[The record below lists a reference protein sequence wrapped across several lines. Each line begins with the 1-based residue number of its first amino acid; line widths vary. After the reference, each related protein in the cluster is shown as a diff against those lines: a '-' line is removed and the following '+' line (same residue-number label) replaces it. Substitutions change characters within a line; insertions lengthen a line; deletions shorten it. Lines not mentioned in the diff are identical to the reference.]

1 MAPSEDETAARSAR
15 GGSAPLD
22 ALADFLRDGGLFHQA
37 DAAAQ
42 RVQTALYRLVSEGA
56 PVDLD
61 RLAAAVGLGRDEV
74 AEILEAIPPSNFQ
87 RDEANRIL
95 GFRGLGQV
103 PSRHRL
109 TLADPMLAGN
119 KLYAWCAFDCLFL
132 PALLGGAMEV
142 ASTCPVTQAE
152 IRLTVTPTGVAQVR
166 PESVVMSFVTPE
178 TASMRADL
186 RGTFCC
192 HVNFFASQAAA
203 EAWRAD
209 HEGAAIVSLDEGFEL
224 GRIRNQAGVGAA
236 PAGGS

>member
-1 MAPSEDETAARSAR
+1 MAPSEDESAARSAG

-22 ALADFLRDGGLFHQA
+22 ALADFLRDGGLSPQA
-37 DAAAQ
+37 GAAAQ

-109 TLADPMLAGN
+109 TLADPMLAGH

-166 PESVVMSFVTPE
+166 PESAVMSFVTPE
-178 TASMRADL
+178 AASMRADL

-192 HVNFFASQAAA
+192 HVNFFASEAAA

-209 HEGAAIVSLDEGFEL
+209 HQGAAIITLDQGFEL
-224 GRIRNQAGVGAA
+224 GRIRNQAGFGRT

>member
-1 MAPSEDETAARSAR
+1 MAPSEDETAARSAG
-15 GGSAPLD
+15 GGSASLN
-22 ALADFLRDGGLFHQA
+22 ALADFLRDGGLFPQVG
-37 DAAAQ
+37 AAAQ

-74 AEILEAIPPSNFQ
+74 AKILEAIPPSNFQ

-109 TLADPMLAGN
+109 TLADPMLAGH

-142 ASTCPVTQAE
+142 ASTCPVTQTE

-178 TASMRADL
+178 AASMHADL

-192 HVNFFASQAAA
+192 HVNFFASEAAA
-203 EAWRAD
+203 ETWRAD
-209 HEGAAIVSLDEGFEL
+209 HQGAAILSLDEGFEL
-224 GRIRNQAGVGAA
+224 GRVRNQAAFGAA